1 MRRRSAS
8 SFTGSGSGAGSVI
21 VTGLMSRSAS
31 AVTRSTGTVRKA
43 KWKPI

>member
-1 MRRRSAS
+1 MRCGSAS
-8 SFTGSGSGAGSVI
+8 SFTGAGAGAVI
-21 VTGLMSRSAS
+21 VTGLMRRSAS